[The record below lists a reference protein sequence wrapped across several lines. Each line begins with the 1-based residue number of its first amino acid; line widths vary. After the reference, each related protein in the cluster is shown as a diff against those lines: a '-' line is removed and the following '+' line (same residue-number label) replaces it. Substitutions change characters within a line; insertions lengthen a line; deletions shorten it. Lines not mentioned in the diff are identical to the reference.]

1 MTTIPQA
8 TNTTVPS
15 VPKPFD
21 AAPAPADLRPRFN
34 VRLWIFIAVIS
45 APFLYIIGSAVYD
58 SITGGITDRGS
69 YKEVDLKALGNF
81 SFNKVA
87 GRPEDV
93 PERYRQLDGQRVM
106 FRGKMF
112 GPEDAGARGRRFQLV
127 YDVNKC
133 CFSGEPLVQERV
145 FATAKKEIPIYDQ
158 NTLAE
163 VVGTLHVR
171 LIRDSV
177 SKEIVSVYDM
187 DVESAKAVE
196 W

>member
-8 TNTTVPS
+8 TNTSVPA
-15 VPKPFD
+15 VPKPF
-21 AAPAPADLRPRFN
+21 ASGPVPTDLRPRFN

-81 SFNKVA
+81 NFDDLA
-87 GRPEDV
+87 GKREDI
-93 PERYRQLDGQRVM
+93 PERYRNLDGQRVM
-106 FRGKMF
+106 FQGKMF
-112 GPEDAGARGRRFQLV
+112 GPEDAGPKGRRFQLV

-133 CFSGEPLVQERV
+133 CFSGKPLVQERV

-171 LIRDSV
+171 LIRDPV
-177 SKEIVSVYDM
+177 SKQIVSVYDM